1 MESLLKISQSLS
13 ITLFA
18 CLIVYAVL
26 LFLKHDNLLSELQKI
41 IWLISTGVFVLVSN
55 WSIFSDLSNNVMP
68 AETDIIRG
76 VLISVMGGSIFYMF
90 LVGFNIVAGTYKN
103 HQ

>member
-41 IWLISTGVFVLVSN
+41 IWLTSTGVFALVSN
-55 WSIFSDLSNNVMP
+55 LGIFFDLTNNVMP

-90 LVGFNIVAGTYKN
+90 LVGFNIFIGIYKN
-103 HQ
+103 RR